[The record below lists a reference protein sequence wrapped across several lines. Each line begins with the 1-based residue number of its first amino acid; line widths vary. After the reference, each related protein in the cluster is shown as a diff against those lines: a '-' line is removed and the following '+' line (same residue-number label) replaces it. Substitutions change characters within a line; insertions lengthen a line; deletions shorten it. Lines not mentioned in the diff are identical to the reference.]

1 MLIDRTDRFLFSMLM
16 EKKDDKKDGI
26 LLPDTDLEKIK
37 PNYFCLD
44 QSKNRNDNF

>member
-1 MLIDRTDRFLFSMLM
+1 MLI
-16 EKKDDKKDGI
+16 EKKDDKKDSM

-44 QSKNRNDNF
+44 QRKNGNVSQMFLKESTL